1 MIRPWIFEFFATHD
15 GEQQFS
21 VPGAK
26 AAFDWRLD
34 LWSRAEEIGFE
45 GIFFSEH
52 HFAPGRLSPSP
63 NLLIA
68 AVAQR
73 TTRLRLGV
81 MGMVLPLYAPWRAAE
96 EAGMLDYLSGG
107 RLEIGVS
114 SGAGP
119 METRQ
124 AGIAPEDVRPM
135 FEEALDILEAGLT
148 QASFSHQGR
157 FWSFKDLQIVPRPLQ
172 QPLPRRWMTCVSEAT
187 AAMAAARGYAICT
200 GFVTNAE
207 AEALFE
213 AHAAAAGAAGHP
225 RGPDRCALRRQIVVA
240 DSDAEGKAIAQE
252 ATGKLLGMFA
262 RAGRPDAHAG
272 PTPSAAPDAP
282 PTPRGLF
289 FGEDETIVGSPAS
302 VAEQIIQ
309 QCRATGA
316 GHMLAYPFITATRDQ
331 VARSYELWRQVVPI
345 LRRA

>member
-1 MIRPWIFEFFATHD
+1 MIKPWIFEFFPTYD
-15 GEQQFS
+15 GEREFT
-21 VPGAK
+21 VAGAK
-26 AAFDWRLD
+26 DAFAWHLD
-34 LWSRAEEIGFE
+34 LWTRAEEIGFE

-73 TTRLRLGV
+73 TRRLRLGV
-81 MGMVLPLYAPWRAAE
+81 MGMVLPLYPPWRAAE
-96 EAGMLDYLSGG
+96 EVAMLDYLSGG
-107 RLEIGVS
+107 RVELGVS

-124 AGIAPEDVRPM
+124 VGIAPEDVRPM

-148 QASFSHQGR
+148 RPKFSHQGR
-157 FWSFKDLQIVPRPLQ
+157 FWRFEDLQIVPRPLQ
-172 QPLPRRWMTCVSEAT
+172 QPLPPRWMTCVSAET
-187 AAMAAARGYAICT
+187 AAMAAARGYGVCT

-207 AEALFE
+207 ARTVFQ
-213 AHAAAAGAAGHP
+213 AHGG
-225 RGPDRCALRRQIVVA
+225 GPEQHALRRQIVVA
-240 DSDAEGKAIAQE
+240 DTDEAGKTVAAE
-252 ATGKLLGMFA
+252 ATGKLLAMFA
-262 RAGRPDAHAG
+262 RMHARHQG
-272 PTPSAAPDAP
+272 PTPTGAPDAP

-302 VAEQIIQ
+302 VAEQIIA
-309 QCRATGA
+309 QCRQTGA
-316 GHMLAYPFITATRDQ
+316 GHILAYPFITATRDQ
-331 VARSYELWRQVVPI
+331 VARSYELWQEVIPI